1 MDGLKKIQAIIVG
14 VFAGITAWLGNLAI
28 PVYVLLA
35 CNVIDYITALIA
47 APKRGQEI
55 DSLKGFNG
63 LKKKVLMYL
72 LVAVGGLI
80 DILVNYAASS
90 VRPDFQQP
98 FIVAV
103 VVALWLAFNEMLSII
118 ENISDAGGPVPPFLK
133 KLVKS
138 LKKKTEEVAGSEREQ
153 SGTIPQSD
161 AELQQKD
168 SGDQ

>member
-1 MDGLKKIQAIIVG
+1 MKRIQAILIG
-14 VFAGITAWLGNLAI
+14 VFAGINAWLGNLAI

-55 DSLKGFNG
+55 DSLKGFKG
-63 LKKKVLMYL
+63 LKKKVMMYM
-72 LVAVGGLI
+72 LVVVGGLI
-80 DILVNYAASS
+80 DILVNYAAQS

-138 LKKKTEEVAGSEREQ
+138 LKKKTEEVVGSEREQ
-153 SGTIPQSD
+153 SGTISELDQ
-161 AELQQKD
+161 ELQPKD
-168 SGDQ
+168 

>member
-1 MDGLKKIQAIIVG
+1 MESLKKIQAVIVG
-14 VFAGITAWLGNLAI
+14 IFAGLTGWLGNLAI

-47 APKRGQEI
+47 APKRGEEI

-80 DILVNYAASS
+80 DILINYAAQQ
-90 VRPDFQQP
+90 VRPDFRQP
-98 FIVAV
+98 YIVAI

-153 SGTIPQSD
+153 TGTVSESD
-161 AELQQKD
+161 KELQPKD

>member
-1 MDGLKKIQAIIVG
+1 MENIKKVQAVLIG
-14 VFAGITAWLGNLAI
+14 VLAAVNGFLGNLAV

-35 CNVIDYITALIA
+35 CNIIDYITALIA

-72 LVAVGGLI
+72 LIAVGWLI
-80 DILVNYAASS
+80 DTLVTFAAQQ

-98 FIVAV
+98 YIVAV

-118 ENISDAGGPVPPFLK
+118 ENVADADGPVPPFLK
-133 KLVKS
+133 RLIKN
-138 LKKKTEEVAGSEREQ
+138 LKKKTEDVTETG
-153 SGTIPQSD
+153 G
-161 AELQQKD
+161 KD
-168 SGDQ
+168 E

>member
-1 MDGLKKIQAIIVG
+1 MEIKKIQAVIVG
-14 VFAGITAWLGNLAI
+14 IFVAVNGFLGNLAI

-55 DSLKGFNG
+55 DSLKGLNG

-72 LVAVGGLI
+72 LIAVGWLI
-80 DILVNYAASS
+80 DTLVNYAAQQ

-98 FIVAV
+98 YIVAV

-118 ENISDAGGPVPPFLK
+118 ENVADADGPVPPFLK
-133 KLVKS
+133 RLIKS
-138 LKKKTEEVAGSEREQ
+138 LKKKTEDVAEV
-153 SGTIPQSD
+153 
-161 AELQQKD
+161 QKD
-168 SGDQ
+168 E